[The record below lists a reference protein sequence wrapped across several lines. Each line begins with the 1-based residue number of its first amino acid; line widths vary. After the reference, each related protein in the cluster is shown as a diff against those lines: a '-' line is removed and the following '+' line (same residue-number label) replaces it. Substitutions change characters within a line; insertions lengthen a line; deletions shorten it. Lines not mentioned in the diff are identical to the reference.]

1 MFFFFK
7 VRLESYKTKLLITM
21 CNKILIVEDEYIVAG
36 DIRITL
42 ENNGY
47 NVCGIAFS
55 VDEALEIIASEKPCL
70 IVLDIYLQGERTG
83 IDLALLLNEMN
94 LPFIYLSANSSA
106 QVLQAA
112 KATNPYGFLVKPFR
126 EKDLLVTL
134 DIAQYRHHYDQHQ
147 KARSLTISEF
157 ENTFKTVGFEKAGNE
172 GIKTDFEGIIGT
184 SESMQEV
191 FELVKQVA
199 GSTTS
204 VLILGESG
212 TGKEGIAT
220 VIHKLS
226 PRRNKPF
233 IKVNCAALP
242 ANLIE
247 SEFFGHE
254 KGSFTGAY
262 ERRIGK
268 FEQASG
274 GTIMLDEIGEMPV
287 DFQVKLLR
295 VLQEKEIERIG
306 GKGSIKVDVRVIA
319 ATSRDL
325 EKEIASGH
333 FRLDL
338 YYRLFVFPV
347 LLPPLRERPQD
358 IPLLAH
364 HFLKYYAKLAGK
376 KLEVIS
382 DYAMDQLMTYS
393 WPGNVRELQ
402 HLIERSV
409 LMTSGKQVEEISLP
423 SSSETKITNT
433 KKRTDSPVKTM
444 EELERDHILS
454 VLKKCNNRISGPNG
468 AAVLLDLPVS
478 TMVSKMKKLGIV
490 KSNII

>member
-1 MFFFFK
+1 
-7 VRLESYKTKLLITM
+7 M
-21 CNKILIVEDEYIVAG
+21 CDKILIVEDEYIVAG

-42 ENNGY
+42 KNAGY
-47 NVCGIAFS
+47 KVTGIAFS
-55 VDEALEIIASEKPCL
+55 VDEALEMIEREKPCL
-70 IVLDIYLQGERTG
+70 VVLDIYLQGDRTG
-83 IDLALLLNEMN
+83 IDLAKLLNEMN
-94 LPFIYLSANSSA
+94 IPFIYLSANSGQKILA
-106 QVLQAA
+106 AA

-134 DIAQYRHHYDQHQ
+134 DIAQYRHQYNQEQ
-147 KARSLTISEF
+147 KSGKPADANGQKNGKP
-157 ENTFKTVGFEKAGNE
+157 ENDEKIQPDE
-172 GIKTDFEGIIGT
+172 DYSDFQDIIGK
-184 SESMQEV
+184 SAAMKNV
-191 FELVKQVA
+191 FDLVKQVA
-199 GSTTS
+199 PGNTS

-212 TGKEGIAT
+212 TGKEGIAST
-220 VIHKLS
+220 IHKHS
-226 PRRNKPF
+226 PRKNKPF

-274 GTIMLDEIGEMPV
+274 GTIMLDEIGEMPI

-306 GKGSIKVDVRVIA
+306 GKGSIKVDVRIIA

-325 EKEIASGH
+325 EKEIAAGR

-347 LLPPLRERPQD
+347 SLPPLRERAED
-358 IPLLAH
+358 IPLLTW
-364 HFLKYYAKLAGK
+364 HFIKHYSRLSGK
-376 KLEVIS
+376 SIHNIS
-382 DYAMDQLMTYS
+382 DSAMNQLKTYH

-402 HLIERSV
+402 HLIERCI
-409 LMTSGKQVEEISLP
+409 LLAPKTTIEEIVLP
-423 SSSETKITNT
+423 AQTENKTEPASENQEY
-433 KKRTDSPVKTM
+433 PVKTM

-454 VLKKCNNRISGPNG
+454 VLKKCNNRISGPSG
-468 AAVLLDLPVS
+468 AAILLDLPVS

-490 KSNII
+490 KTNMP

>member
-1 MFFFFK
+1 
-7 VRLESYKTKLLITM
+7 M
-21 CNKILIVEDEYIVAG
+21 CKKILIVEDEYIVAG

-42 ENNGY
+42 ENAGY
-47 NVCGIAFS
+47 KVCGIAFS
-55 VDEALEIIASEKPCL
+55 VDEALQMIATEKPCL
-70 IVLDIYLQGERTG
+70 IVLDIYLQGDRTG

-134 DIAQYRHHYDQHQ
+134 DIAQYRHHYDQQQ
-147 KARSLTISEF
+147 KARSLTISDF
-157 ENTFKTVGFEKAGNE
+157 KSTFKTTGLEKPDDE
-172 GIKTDFEGIIGT
+172 EIKTDFEGIIGT
-184 SESMQEV
+184 SRGMQEV
-191 FELVKQVA
+191 FELVRQVA
-199 GSTTS
+199 ASTTS

-212 TGKEGIAT
+212 TGKEGIASI
-220 VIHKLS
+220 IHKLS
-226 PRRNKPF
+226 PRRNRPF

-242 ANLIE
+242 PNLIE

-262 ERRIGK
+262 EKRIGK

-274 GTIMLDEIGEMPV
+274 GTIMLDEIGEMPL

-306 GKGSIKVDVRVIA
+306 GRGSIKVDVRIVA

-325 EKEIASGH
+325 EKEIASGR

-338 YYRLFVFPV
+338 YYRLFVFPIM
-347 LLPPLRERPQD
+347 LPPLRERPED

-364 HFLKYYAKLAGK
+364 YFFKHYAKLAGK
-376 KLEVIS
+376 RLESIS
-382 DYAMDQLMTYS
+382 KYALDQLTTYS

-409 LMTSGKQVEEISLP
+409 LMASGNQIEEILLP
-423 SSSETKITNT
+423 PSNEAKVENIAR
-433 KKRTDSPVKTM
+433 RTDSPVKTM

-490 KSNII
+490 KSNIS

>member
-1 MFFFFK
+1 
-7 VRLESYKTKLLITM
+7 M

-36 DIRITL
+36 DIRVTL
-42 ENNGY
+42 ERAGY
-47 NVCGIAFS
+47 KVCGIAFS
-55 VDEALEIIASEKPCL
+55 VQEALEMIEAEKPCL
-70 IVLDIYLQGERTG
+70 VVLDIYLQGDRTG
-83 IDLALLLNEMN
+83 IDLAGILNEMS
-94 LPFIYLSANSSA
+94 LPFIYLSANSNQ
-106 QVLQAA
+106 QVLQEA

-134 DIAQYRHHYDQHQ
+134 DIAHYRHQYNQQQ
-147 KARSLTISEF
+147 KERQSNVAHL
-157 ENTFKTVGFEKAGNE
+157 ENTFKSQDSEKAPSE
-172 GIKTDFEGIIGT
+172 ETQPDFEGIIGKSLAMKT
-184 SESMQEV
+184 V
-191 FELVKQVA
+191 FDLVKQVA
-199 GSTTS
+199 PSNTS

-220 VIHKLS
+220 VIHRLS
-226 PRRNKPF
+226 PRKNKPF

-268 FEQASG
+268 FEQAAG

-306 GKGSIKVDVRVIA
+306 GKNTIKVDVRVIA

-325 EKEIASGH
+325 EKEISAGR

-347 LLPPLRERPQD
+347 SLPPLRERRED
-358 IPLLAH
+358 IPLLAS
-364 HFLKYYAKLAGK
+364 HFMRHYSRLSNKPIRA
-376 KLEVIS
+376 IS
-382 DYAMDQLMTYS
+382 ESAMKQLRHYN
-393 WPGNVRELQ
+393 WPGNIRELQ
-402 HLIERSV
+402 HLIERSI
-409 LMTSGKQVEEISLP
+409 LLTNNDCIEEIVLP
-423 SSSETKITNT
+423 SISESIAEVPSGES
-433 KKRTDSPVKTM
+433 DYPVKTL

-468 AAVLLDLPVS
+468 AAVLLNLPVS

-490 KSNII
+490 KTSMA